1 MADSRFRII
10 LVEALLELERY
21 AEAYDAAKA
30 FREAYPKAGDAYRL
44 FALAAEKTERELE
57 ADRAWKIIT
66 ERSDPR
72 REIWWEGMLRR
83 LEIRAGSTRPEA
95 ACDVLV
101 EVDSRVELMPPA
113 LKSQVEALRG
123 SLSCGDRRTG

>member
-1 MADSRFRII
+1 MERRFRII
-10 LVEALLELERY
+10 QIEALLELERY
-21 AEAYDAAKA
+21 ADAYDAAKS

-44 FALAAEKTERELE
+44 FALAAEKTEREIE

-72 REIWWEGMLRR
+72 REIWWEGMLHRI
-83 LEIRAGSTRPEA
+83 EIRAGSTRPQS

-101 EVDSRVELMPPA
+101 EVDSRMELMPPA
-113 LKSQVEALRG
+113 VKPKVEALRG
-123 SLSCGDRRTG
+123 SLPCAGSQTG